1 MEFLDK
7 QLRRFHANQSGAIIL
22 LVLAALIMV
31 FMMAS
36 LVFDAGEAGRNKIRV
51 QQAADTAAWSES
63 AVKARSMNMIAF
75 SNVAKRVTIG
85 MTSFYAALWVSFVEL
100 GVLTAVATVAACAA
114 AIISFG
120 ALGTLC
126 KKMIEFAAELVG
138 IVADEAQD
146 GGTFKSSL
154 NEGYFKD
161 DVIALDNY
169 QKYMAEL
176 TPWWAYAEGIQR
188 GIRNGAHMSASFP
201 VPENNFPGINLPI
214 SINSLNLNGSGIDA
228 KLPVE
233 RASEDDGT
241 DIMCGR
247 IGSTVDYITHFADY
261 ELQNLINSDTN
272 WKSIIIYLVTGGLAA
287 AQMKLLCKSQ
297 MNNVYKEPGRPWRI
311 PKYDNAAKW
320 MLSASTLTFAYR
332 ADADRMTQGRERLDL
347 VGGNPSYGTLEQYIY
362 KSGGYL
368 SMSRSEI
375 TYQDEGKPDL
385 WHPSWS
391 ARMRPV
397 AFPAEWSNSGVTLG
411 GAYNDVAI
419 ILAAGDTL
427 GDLTS
432 GQGIDATAWLYDMAR
447 LVMATQTLDNDR
459 IEGLAK

>member
-1 MEFLDK
+1 MNILDN
-7 QLRRFHANQSGAIIL
+7 QLRRFHANQSGAVIL

-31 FMMAS
+31 FMMA
-36 LVFDAGEAGRNKIRV
+36 LVVYDTGQAGRDKIRV
-51 QQAADTAAWSES
+51 QQAADTSAWSES

-85 MTSFYAALWVSFVEL
+85 MTSFYAALWLAYAEL
-100 GVLTAVATVAACAA
+100 GVLTAAATIAACAA

-120 ALGTLC
+120 ALSTLC
-126 KKMIEFAAELVG
+126 TKMIEFAAELVT
-138 IVADEAQD
+138 IVAEEAQD
-146 GGTFKSSL
+146 GGTFASSL

-176 TPWWAYAEGIQR
+176 TPWWAFAEGIQR
-188 GIRNGAHMSASFP
+188 GIRNGASMSASFP
-201 VPENNFPGINLPI
+201 VPKNDFPGINIPFA
-214 SINSLNLNGSGIDA
+214 INALDLNGSGIDA

-233 RASEDDGT
+233 RASEDDAT
-241 DIMCGR
+241 TIMCNQ

-261 ELQNLINSDTN
+261 ELQNLINSDIN
-272 WKSIIIYLVTGGLAA
+272 WKSAIIYVVTGALAA
-287 AQMKLLCKSQ
+287 AQLKLTCKGQ
-297 MNNVYKEPGRPWRI
+297 MNGVYKEPGRPWRI
-311 PKYDNAAKW
+311 PKYDNPAIW
-320 MLSASTLTFAYR
+320 MLNASTLTFAYR
-332 ADADRMTQGRERLDL
+332 SDPDRMTQGRDRLDI
-347 VGGNPSYGTLEQYIY
+347 VGGKPSYGALKQYIY

-368 SMSRSEI
+368 AMSRSEI
-375 TYQDEGKPDL
+375 TYQDDGKPDL

>member
-1 MEFLDK
+1 MEFIDK

-31 FMMAS
+31 FMMA
-36 LVFDAGEAGRNKIRV
+36 LVVFDAGEAGRDKIRV

-85 MTSFYAALWVSFVEL
+85 MTSFYAALWVSFAEL
-100 GVLTAVATVAACAA
+100 GALTAVATVAACVLAVV
-114 AIISFG
+114 SFG
-120 ALGTLC
+120 SLATIC
-126 KKMIEFAAELVG
+126 EKMIEFAAELVE
-138 IVADEAQD
+138 IVLDEAQD

-154 NEGYFKD
+154 NGGYFKD

-176 TPWWAYAEGIQR
+176 TPWWAFAEGIQR

-201 VPENNFPGINLPI
+201 VPENDFPGINLPI
-214 SINSLNLNGSGIDA
+214 SINGLNMNGSGIDA

-247 IGSTVDYITHFADY
+247 VGSTVDYITHFADY

-287 AQMKLLCKSQ
+287 AQMKMMCKSQ

-311 PKYDNAAKW
+311 PKYDNPAEW
-320 MLSASTLTFAYR
+320 MLNASTLTFAYR
-332 ADADRMTQGRERLDL
+332 ADAERMNQGRNRLDL
-347 VGGNPSYGTLEQYIY
+347 MGDDVKFGTLKKHIY

-368 SMSRSEI
+368 AMSRSEI
-375 TYQDEGKPDL
+375 TYQDSGMPDL
-385 WHPSWS
+385 WHPSWT

-397 AFPAEWSNSGVTLG
+397 ALPDEWSNSGVTLG
-411 GAYNDVAI
+411 AAYNDVSI
-419 ILAAGDTL
+419 ILAAGEKL
-427 GDLTS
+427 GDLTD
-432 GQGIDATAWLYDMAR
+432 GQGVDGTGWINDLAR
-447 LVMATQTLDNDR
+447 LIMATQTFDNEK
-459 IEGLAK
+459 IEGLSK